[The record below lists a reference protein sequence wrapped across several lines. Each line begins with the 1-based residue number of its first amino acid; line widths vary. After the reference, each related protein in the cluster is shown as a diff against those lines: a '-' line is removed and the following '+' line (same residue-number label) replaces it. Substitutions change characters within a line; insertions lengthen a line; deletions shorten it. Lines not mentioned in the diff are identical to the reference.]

1 MASNEV
7 IWNKQALEELI
18 CGVMKI
24 KTITPTI
31 RKQINNFVLV
41 DNMTYKEI
49 ARCIVWYDE
58 VFHGKFEPIYGISF
72 VPSVR
77 ERAAK
82 YFADLA
88 KQVELQKEQAT
99 KIVKVQENNIIFNIQ
114 GLGHKKRA
122 PKQLD
127 INEINVEGESDD
139 D

>member
-1 MASNEV
+1 MADNN
-7 IWNKQALEELI
+7 WTKQQLEELI
-18 CGVMKI
+18 LDVMRLKS
-24 KTITPTI
+24 ITPTI
-31 RKQINNFVLV
+31 RKQIGNYVLI

-77 ERAAK
+77 DRAAE
-82 YFADLA
+82 YFRNLEKQKKAQQEQA
-88 KQVELQKEQAT
+88 KQVAEY
-99 KIVKVQENNIIFNIQ
+99 QENNIIFNIKS
-114 GLGHKKRA
+114 LEHKKRT

-127 INEINVEGESDD
+127 ISEINVEGESDD